1 MRNGRIPPVS
11 RETVATAS
19 LIACSAYSA
28 SPALPLLR
36 EGGVHS
42 SRYTRKPWRRQ
53 YRSALDEG
61 ARSHRY
67 GRLIG
72 AATMSSTDPTS
83 GPP

>member
-11 RETVATAS
+11 RETVAT
-19 LIACSAYSA
+19 
-28 SPALPLLR
+28 
-36 EGGVHS
+36 
-42 SRYTRKPWRRQ
+42 YTRKPWRRQ